1 MKRSVLRA
9 KCLKAAH
16 GAFDASRLSPV
27 SSRSTRRTGGGAGM
41 LVIGWLIIIGI
52 VFWVFHDWS
61 ERQINPNRALVAAP
75 SAEIVLQRNR
85 AGQYLADG
93 EVNDRAVTFLLDTGA
108 TQVALSTGLAR
119 ELGLKLGPPVT
130 LSTAAGPVRG
140 YSVRLRSVRLGGI
153 EMRDVGALVSDGL
166 EPGLV
171 LLGMNFLKR
180 LEMTQRGDQLII
192 KPPLPHPVNRER

>member
-1 MKRSVLRA
+1 MTDEFPARARSARGRFHSAFRLHSSALRA
-9 KCLKAAH
+9 SHA
-16 GAFDASRLSPV
+16 
-27 SSRSTRRTGGGAGM
+27 GGAGM

-52 VFWVFHDWS
+52 VFWVFHYWN

-75 SAEIVLQRNR
+75 SGEIVLQRNR

-93 EVNDRAVTFLLDTGA
+93 EVNDRRVTFLLDTGA

-130 LSTAAGPVRG
+130 LSTAAGPAQG
-140 YSVRLRSVRLGGI
+140 YSVRLHSVRLAGI
-153 EMRDVGALVSDGL
+153 EMRDVGALVTDGL

-180 LEMTQRGDQLII
+180 LEMTQRGDQLIL
-192 KPPLPHPVNRER
+192 KPHR